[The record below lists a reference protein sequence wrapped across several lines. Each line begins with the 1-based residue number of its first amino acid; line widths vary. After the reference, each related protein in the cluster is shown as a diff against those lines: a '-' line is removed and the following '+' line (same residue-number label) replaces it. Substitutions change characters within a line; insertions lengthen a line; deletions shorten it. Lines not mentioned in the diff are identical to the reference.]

1 MKARKNKKLI
11 RAVLAILAMAPPAT
25 LAEDVFVQQPS
36 VTLRAGKGAA
46 YEEVA
51 TVKKGDKLTVLARE
65 GKWLKVSAAGKQGW
79 VFENSVAAK
88 SAGGGLSGLS
98 SLMSQGAGTSTVDEG
113 AAGRGI
119 GESLTWAKGANMD
132 PRPLDRMIAAR
143 KRISPQQWERFVNE
157 GRVGPA
163 KQ

>member
-1 MKARKNKKLI
+1 MNLRKAI
-11 RAVLAILAMAPPAT
+11 RTAAIILALSAAAR
-25 LAEDVFVQQPS
+25 AEDVFVQQPS
-36 VTLRAGKGAA
+36 VTLRAGKGAV

-79 VFENSVAAK
+79 VFENSVGAK
-88 SAGGGLSGLS
+88 SGGGGLSGLS
-98 SLMSQGAGTSTVDEG
+98 NLMGSGAGTGTASET
-113 AAGRGI
+113 AAGRGL

-143 KRISPQQWERFVNE
+143 KRVSPQQWERFVNE